1 MVREYVESHYAPAAT
16 SAARVATDGYQPAKE
31 LAAYRNRLNAAWNRV
46 RVTDSELTLP
56 DGNTPVIGER
66 VQARAAVELAGLE
79 PADVEVQAV
88 IGRVGDTDDLRDV
101 VTVTMYPDTDGT
113 YLADLTLPHAGALGY
128 TVRVLP
134 RHDLLASTAELGKV
148 ILAN

>member
-1 MVREYVESHYAPAAT
+1 
-16 SAARVATDGYQPAKE
+16 VATDGYQPAKE

-88 IGRVGDTDDLRDV
+88 IGRVGDTDDMRDV